1 MKLRGIEFGYI
12 FGASGSMNFFGD
24 GWKKYDKYY
33 KFIPGYTMENITH
46 ISKTATLPE
55 TIGNMPIDRKTL
67 QPLDKH
73 PDCVYVDFLK
83 PFALNAVGLTN
94 TGLDDL
100 ISRNVWQ
107 QTTES
112 FVISVMAIGKS
123 LEQRVEEMK
132 EIKTRLKSL
141 IPALKAKIAVEINES
156 CPNAGHD
163 TRKLAKESLL
173 HFEIM
178 DGSGVPLIAKFNL
191 LIPIFL
197 AAELAGSGF
206 CDAFSIPNT
215 YPFCELPE
223 KFRKKL
229 FKNGISPLHKYGG
242 GGYSGPWQTQITAGW
257 IREARAANIELPIIA
272 GSIYKKSDVRLMKET
287 GASAVA
293 VGAVKIVRPW
303 RLRGIKDEAK
313 KYFGGER

>member
-1 MKLRGIEFGYI
+1 MKLQGIEFGYI

-24 GWKKYDKYY
+24 GWKYDKYFS
-33 KFIPGYTMENITH
+33 FIPGYTMDEVTH

-55 TIGNMPIDRKTL
+55 TIGNMPINKETL
-67 QPLDKH
+67 QPREKR
-73 PDCVYVDFLK
+73 PDCIYVDSLR
-83 PFALNAVGLTN
+83 PFVLNAVGLTN

-100 ISRNVWQ
+100 IERNCWQ
-107 QTTES
+107 QLTKN
-112 FVISVMAIGKS
+112 FVLSVMATGKTREAR
-123 LEQRVEEMK
+123 LEEMK
-132 EIKTRLKSL
+132 EIKTRLKRL
-141 IPALKAKIAVEINES
+141 IPALKVKIAVEINES

-163 TRKLAKESLL
+163 TKEMAKESLL

-178 DGSGVPLIAKFNL
+178 DNLEVPLIAKFNL

-197 AAELAGSGF
+197 AAELADSGF

-215 YPFCELPE
+215 YPFYELPE

-242 GGYSGPWQTQITAGW
+242 GGYSGPWQTQPTAEW

-272 GSIYKKSDVRLMKET
+272 GSIYKRSDVRLMKEA

-303 RLRGIKDEAK
+303 KLKGIKDEAK